1 MIILEDISLSR
12 GPKILMQNAS
22 ATLQPGQKLAL
33 IGANGT
39 GKSSFFAMLLGALA
53 ADTGNIRGMSGLR
66 LAHMAQELE
75 ASAETALSFVMAGDS
90 AVFNL
95 LQKIGEAER
104 TERYEQA
111 ASFYQ
116 ELDALDGYDA
126 ERRAEQLLLG
136 LGFDRSELSQ
146 TVTDFSGGWRVRLN
160 LARALMTPSD
170 VLLLDEPTN
179 HLDLDTMLWLQSWL
193 LRYEGTLLMISHDRD
208 FIDAIC
214 DRTLSLEGQQLVTYR
229 GGYSAFEKQRAE
241 RMAQQRAEFARQ
253 QREIAH
259 IEDFVRRFRAK
270 ATKAKQAQSRLKAL
284 ERMETVA
291 PAHADSPF
299 YFQFPEPGKIS
310 DPLLSIDDLSL
321 GYANETILSNV
332 SFSLHPGDRIGLLGK
347 NGAGKS
353 TLLKGLT
360 GALKR
365 QSGRRVT
372 GTHLRIGYFDQQQ
385 LDVLDLDAS
394 PLLHLQR
401 LTPAARDQSI
411 LDFLGGFNFK
421 GDRAKEAIRPFS
433 GGEKAR
439 LALAMVVWQDPNVLI
454 LDEPT
459 NHLDLEMRHALAMAL
474 QGYTGAIV
482 LVSHDRHLLRHVVES
497 LWLVEG
503 GAVSEYPD
511 DLPTYEKWVLAG
523 DKAVESQT
531 ARSAARSDE
540 QPDTRKVKGF
550 EQGVARQDLHESGN
564 NDSATRASVS
574 EGVGQNVLRGKAYR
588 QNSAEQRARLK
599 PLRQALQKTEK
610 QLERLQTQL
619 AALQTELAD
628 PAIYEAEQRER
639 LAEVVRNEGALK
651 AELDEVEEL
660 WMEQQEALDDAS

>member
-1 MIILEDISLSR
+1 
-12 GPKILMQNAS
+12 MQNAS

-39 GKSSFFAMLLGALA
+39 GKSSFFAMLLGTLG
-53 ADTGNIRGMSGLR
+53 ADSGNIRGMSGLR

-75 ASAETALSFVMAGDS
+75 VSAESALNFVMAGDS

-95 LQKIGEAER
+95 FQKIAEAESAEDY
-104 TERYEQA
+104 ERA
-111 ASFYQ
+111 ALFYQ
-116 ELDALDGYDA
+116 ELDTLDGYDA

-136 LGFDRSELSQ
+136 LGFQRPELSQ
-146 TVTDFSGGWRVRLN
+146 TVIDFSGGWRVRLN
-160 LARALMTPSD
+160 LARALMAPSD

-214 DRTLSLEGQQLVTYR
+214 DRTLSLEGQELVAYR

-241 RMAQQRAEFARQ
+241 RMAQQRAQHARQ

-299 YFQFPEPGKIS
+299 YFEFPEPGKTS
-310 DPLLSIDDLSL
+310 DPLLSVDDLAL
-321 GYANETILSNV
+321 GYGDETILSNV

-360 GALKR
+360 GILKS
-365 QSGRRVT
+365 QGGRRVT
-372 GTHLRIGYFDQQQ
+372 GAHLRIGYFDQQQ
-385 LDVLDLDAS
+385 LDVLDLEAS

-401 LTPAARDQSI
+401 LTPTAREQSA

-421 GDRAKEAIRPFS
+421 GDRAREAIRPFS

-503 GAVSEYPD
+503 GAVAEYPD
-511 DLPTYEKWVLAG
+511 DLPTYEKWVVAG
-523 DKAVESQT
+523 DKVS
-531 ARSAARSDE
+531 
-540 QPDTRKVKGF
+540 G
-550 EQGVARQDLHESGN
+550 RQSEESGA
-564 NDSATRASVS
+564 DSEDESNRSSKRRLDKRGGDKGVSDSSISSADAQVSASM
-574 EGVGQNVLRGKAYR
+574 EPNKKPFRGKAQR
-588 QNSAEQRARLK
+588 HNSAEQRARLK

-610 QLERLQTQL
+610 QLERLQSQL
-619 AALQTELAD
+619 EGLQAELAD
-628 PAIYEAEQRER
+628 PAIYDAERRER
-639 LAEVVRNEGALK
+639 LAEIVKKEGALK
-651 AELDEVEEL
+651 AELEVAEEL
-660 WMEQQEALDDAS
+660 WMEQQAVLEDES